1 MSSLLE
7 SSDRQAIITR
17 LRRLTP
23 QHARRWGTMQSHQMV
38 CHVSDALRVA
48 LGDLACRRRD
58 SLLTR
63 TLVKWLVIELRAPAP
78 RGKVKTAPEMLTTAP
93 ATWDADRGACET
105 LIGRM
110 ATELPH
116 SVHPAFGPLSP
127 REWGILAY
135 QHLDHHLRQFGV

>member
-7 SSDRQAIITR
+7 ERDRQAIITR

-23 QHARRWGTMQSHQMV
+23 QHERRWGTMHAPQMV

-48 LGDLACRRRD
+48 LGDLPCRRRD

-63 TLVKWLVIELRAPAP
+63 TLAKWIVIELRFPAP
-78 RGKVKTAPEMLTTAP
+78 RGKVKTAREMLTSVP
-93 ATWDADRGACET
+93 GKWEADMGACEA

-110 ATELPH
+110 AAEQPR
-116 SVHPAFGPLSP
+116 SAHPAFGPLSP
-127 REWGILAY
+127 REWCILAY
-135 QHLDHHLRQFGV
+135 QHLDHHLKQFGV